1 MSNFKFFTDAEVA
14 GLRDNLPAMLDQAR
28 AIAGVP
34 FVISSGYR
42 TPEQEAALKGG
53 VRNSTHSLGLAVDLE
68 CDDDNQLCLMLKGL
82 FAAGF
87 RRLGLYHDAQFNVHH
102 IHADIGQLPDFPQDC
117 VWLKLEQN

>member
-1 MSNFKFFTDAEVA
+1 MGNFKFFTDDELK
-14 GLRDNLPAMLDQAR
+14 GLQGNLPAMLDVAR
-28 AIAGVP
+28 GIAGTP

-53 VRNSTHSLGLAVDLE
+53 VRNSTHSLGLAVDLV
-68 CDDDNQLCLMLKGL
+68 CSDDNQLFLMMKGL

-87 RRLGLYHDAQFNVHH
+87 RRMGVYHDDKMQVHH
-102 IHADIGQLPDFPQDC
+102 IHADIGQMPDFPQDC